1 MNMVPNL
8 RIMLRQ
14 SCRSVPACGS
24 DGRCLCLFLFFE
36 SFWIVTA
43 FDTR

>member
-1 MNMVPNL
+1 MNTAPNP
-8 RIMLRQ
+8 RIVLWQ
-14 SCRSVPACGS
+14 SFRSVPDCGS